1 MMNILL
7 ANEADKNLEDI
18 EGLNCFDLAVIGL
31 QYEAAYYLF
40 TKQGM
45 TRSFE
50 ERDRIYGK
58 REHEF
63 DQDKVY
69 RREFD
74 VDLFFLMLEQGRET
88 CEDKDIFFEKKRR
101 EYQEWLQRDL
111 VIDTRESW
119 RDWIKR

>member
-1 MMNILL
+1 
-7 ANEADKNLEDI
+7 
-18 EGLNCFDLAVIGL
+18 
-31 QYEAAYYLF
+31 
-40 TKQGM
+40 M

-101 EYQEWLQRDL
+101 EYQEWL
-111 VIDTRESW
+111 
-119 RDWIKR
+119 